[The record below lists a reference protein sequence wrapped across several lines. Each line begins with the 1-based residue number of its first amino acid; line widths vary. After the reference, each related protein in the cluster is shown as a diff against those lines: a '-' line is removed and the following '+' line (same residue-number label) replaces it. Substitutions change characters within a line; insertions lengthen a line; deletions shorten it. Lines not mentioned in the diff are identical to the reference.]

1 MDKWFSRIDDKKIG
15 ELSMDVEFKKTA
27 VSMGSNCQI
36 EAGKNHPSV
45 RRQCELLS
53 SLALVTTVVARLSL
67 QLVI

>member
-1 MDKWFSRIDDKKIG
+1 
-15 ELSMDVEFKKTA
+15 
-27 VSMGSNCQI
+27 MGSNCQI